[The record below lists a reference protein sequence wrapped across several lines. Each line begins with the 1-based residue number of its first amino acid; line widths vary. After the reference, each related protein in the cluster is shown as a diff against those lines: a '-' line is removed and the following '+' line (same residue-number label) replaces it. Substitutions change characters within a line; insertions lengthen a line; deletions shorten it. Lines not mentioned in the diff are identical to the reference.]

1 MNQRPASRIVT
12 VVTFLAIL
20 LAASSLVYGAVWWF
34 DQGGIRSPLELVLS
48 AEAADRMGSFAEVVV
63 AVLGVAITVV
73 AILVEL
79 AANRYTPRI
88 TDLFVRD
95 PVNVVVLAFFVV
107 SSVLVVWLDVSGW
120 PPEATTMRLV
130 ALALISASLLALLPY
145 FAYVFDFLTPTRV
158 IRTLQRRAERAVTQ
172 AATSRKNNSA
182 LRIEVLL
189 QLDQLGDMALHAV
202 DNNDKAIAVAAVNAI
217 ADILEV
223 YLPLKNRMGA
233 EWFPVGTL
241 IRQDQDFVAMHPDIL
256 DVIGARGTWVEMKG
270 LRQLEAVFSDALNDA
285 RDVNHLIGIRV
296 RRLMTLTNGTSD
308 EPARTLLLRFVYT
321 YLRASIN
328 ARDVRTTYNLY
339 NELRLIA
346 EGLMDESSADRLV
359 EVAQR
364 MKFYGQL
371 AFHKDLPFILETAA
385 YDLCSLLVRASRL
398 EHPRHDDLLSVFLD
412 VDREPDSANQEAA
425 LRGVRKAQAKLATH
439 YLFTQDKGRARR
451 IQEDMRGEPAE
462 RLQSIRMELLSIQDP
477 EFWEVS
483 DRGINFDYIPL
494 ERREHLNAFF
504 AWFGQKA
511 S

>member
-1 MNQRPASRIVT
+1 
-12 VVTFLAIL
+12 
-20 LAASSLVYGAVWWF
+20 
-34 DQGGIRSPLELVLS
+34 
-48 AEAADRMGSFAEVVV
+48 
-63 AVLGVAITVV
+63 
-73 AILVEL
+73 
-79 AANRYTPRI
+79 
-88 TDLFVRD
+88 
-95 PVNVVVLAFFVV
+95 
-107 SSVLVVWLDVSGW
+107 
-120 PPEATTMRLV
+120 
-130 ALALISASLLALLPY
+130 
-145 FAYVFDFLTPTRV
+145 LTPTRV
-158 IRTLQRRAERAVTQ
+158 IRTLQRRAVRALNQ
-172 AATSRKNNSA
+172 AAAGRKNNSA

-223 YLPLKNRMGA
+223 YLPLKRMMGS

-256 DVIGARGTWVEMKG
+256 DVIGERGTWVEMKA
-270 LRQLEAVFSDALNDA
+270 LRQLESVFSDALNDG

-296 RRLMTLTNGTSD
+296 RRLMGVATAAGD
-308 EPARTLLLRFVYT
+308 ESARTLLLRFVYT
-321 YLRASIN
+321 YMRASIN

-359 EVAQR
+359 DVAQR

-398 EHPRHDDLLSVFLD
+398 EHSRHDELLSVFLD
-412 VDREPDSANQEAA
+412 VDREPDSDNQEAA

-439 YLFTQDKGRARR
+439 YLFTQDNGRARR
-451 IQEDMRGEPAE
+451 IQEDMRSEPAE
-462 RLQSIRMELLSIQDP
+462 RLQSIRMELLSIDNP

-483 DRGINFDYIPL
+483 DRGINFDYIPQ